1 MMLHTLFQSNPIEG
15 FFFGSG
21 KAMVVAGVAVLI
33 LIGLGLWMMRM
44 EKRIQALDKLT
55 EERLKAPHQSPKL

>member
-1 MMLHTLFQSNPIEG
+1 MLHTLLQSNPIEG

-21 KAMVVAGVAVLI
+21 KAMVVAGVAVII

-55 EERLKAPHQSPKL
+55 EEQLKSSQQSPKA

>member
-1 MMLHTLFQSNPIEG
+1 MLHTLLQSNPIEG

-21 KAMVVAGVAVLI
+21 KAMVVAGVAVII

-55 EERLKAPHQSPKL
+55 EEKLNSSQQSPKA

>member
-1 MMLHTLFQSNPIEG
+1 MLHTLLQSNPIEG

-21 KAMVVAGVAVLI
+21 KAMVVAGVAVII
-33 LIGLGLWMMRM
+33 LIGLGLWMMHM

-55 EERLKAPHQSPKL
+55 EEQLKSSQQSPKA

>member
-1 MMLHTLFQSNPIEG
+1 MLHTLLQSNPIEG

-21 KAMVVAGVAVLI
+21 KSMVVAGVAVI
-33 LIGLGLWMMRM
+33 SLIGLGLWMMRM

-55 EERLKAPHQSPKL
+55 EERLNAPHQSTKA